1 MSDIKNNS
9 ESMEDLMN
17 ELEDSLKRINVGDV
31 VNGKVISVTEEEI
44 MMDIQFRSDGI
55 VTREEVSEEGSLL
68 ENFKAG
74 DIINVQILKIDDG
87 SGNVVLSKKRADSL
101 VAWDEIEKAY
111 NEKNVISSKVNE
123 IVKGGLV
130 SDIDGIRAFI
140 PASHMELFY
149 VDDFGSYVG
158 KEFKFNIIE
167 FEKEK
172 NKVVLSRKDIL
183 TKVKNQE
190 KSELLDSIKVGNI
203 YTGKV
208 TKLANY
214 GAFVDIGGI
223 DGLVHVSEMSWRRV
237 KHPSEILSEN
247 DDVEVK
253 VLKFDR
259 ANEKISLKLTNV
271 EENPWSKV
279 DEIYEENDIVEVEIT
294 RLADFGAFAKLET
307 GIEGLIHVS
316 KISEERI
323 NKPSDK
329 LSVGDKVEALILE
342 IDKKN
347 QKMSLSIKD
356 VEEEIEIEEEIH
368 EESAETES
376 SVMEDLFGDKLKNL
390 FK

>member
-9 ESMEDLMN
+9 ESMADLMN

-31 VNGKVISVTEEEI
+31 VSGKIISVTEEEV
-44 MMDIQFRSDGI
+44 MLDIQFRSDGI
-55 VTREEVSEEGSLL
+55 VTREEISEEGSLL
-68 ENFKAG
+68 ENFKTG
-74 DIINVQILKIDDG
+74 DTINVQILKIDDG
-87 SGNVVLSKKRADSL
+87 SGNVVLSKKRADSV
-101 VAWDEIEKAY
+101 VAWDELEKAY
-111 NEKNVISSKVNE
+111 KEKKAISSKIKEV
-123 IVKGGLV
+123 VKGGLV
-130 SDIDGIRAFI
+130 SDIIGIRAFI

-149 VDDFGSYVG
+149 VEDFNEYVG
-158 KEFKFNIIE
+158 KEFDFNVIE
-167 FEKEK
+167 FDKEK

-183 TKVKNQE
+183 TKE
-190 KSELLDSIKVGNI
+190 KEKEKADLLDSIKSGNI

-208 TKLANY
+208 TKLTNY

-247 DDVEVK
+247 DEVEVE
-253 VLKFDR
+253 VLSFNREK
-259 ANEKISLKLTNV
+259 EKISLKLTKV
-271 EENPWSKV
+271 EENPWNTI
-279 DEIYEENDIVEVEIT
+279 ENYYEENDIVEVQIT
-294 RLADFGAFAKLET
+294 RLADFGAFAKLEN

-329 LSVGDKVEALILE
+329 LSVGDKVEVLILE

-356 VEEEIEIEEEIH
+356 VEEDVEVPEEVY
-368 EESAETES
+368 EEKEDSQN